1 METKNYPLAG
11 LAIRTTIIIL
21 SLVCLLVPGPVGRA
35 LAQSPLSGTPLGA
48 KVDKIFAQWDTPGSP
63 GCAVAV
69 IQGGSII
76 YKRGYGIADLDHGLA
91 ITPTTVFHAASLSKQ
106 FTAMS
111 VMLLVAQGRLS
122 LDDEVSTHIPELP
135 NLGTRV
141 TIGDML
147 HHLSGIRDQW
157 ILVTMAG
164 WRLSDDVV
172 TRDDVLHFVSRMK
185 ALNFKP
191 RDQYL
196 YSNTGYTLAGLIVE
210 RVSGRPLADFAH
222 DNIFHPL
229 GMANTRFAKTHGV
242 IVPNHAYGY
251 RQNTDQPYELR
262 MPNYD
267 LMGPTNLLT
276 TVEDLARWDR
286 NFDDKTVGGAAA
298 LSQMQAPARLSNGDK
313 VPYGLGL
320 MLSKYR
326 GLSVVEHDG
335 RDAGYRAHLIR
346 FPDQHFAVACLCNL
360 ALPEDELPATLV
372 RQVADVYLAGQFPV
386 PPGPNPA
393 ILTTVPGEASRTLQF
408 DAMPAAK
415 VTPADL
421 AEYQGRYYSDE
432 IEATYNI
439 ERQGSSV
446 VLTRSKYPVTLL
458 TPAFRDGFTMSNFS
472 AALPAATVQFIRDTQ
487 GHVSGFLING
497 DRVRN
502 FEFSKQK

>member
-1 METKNYPLAG
+1 MDYREPSMAG
-11 LAIRTTIIIL
+11 LAIRTTLIIL

-35 LAQSPLSGTPLGA
+35 LSQSPLGA
-48 KVDKIFAQWDTPGSP
+48 QVDGIFAQWDTSGSP

-69 IQGGSII
+69 IHGGSIV

-111 VMLLVAQGRLS
+111 LMLLVGQGRLS
-122 LDDEVSTHIPELP
+122 LDDEVRTHIRELP

-147 HHLSGIRDQW
+147 HHISGIRDQW
-157 ILVTMAG
+157 IFVTMAG

-242 IVPNHAYGY
+242 IVPNRAYGY
-251 RQNTDQPYELR
+251 RQSTDQPYELR

-298 LSQMQAPARLSNGDK
+298 LSKCKRPAGF
-313 VPYGLGL
+313 PT
-320 MLSKYR
+320 
-326 GLSVVEHDG
+326 
-335 RDAGYRAHLIR
+335 ATR
-346 FPDQHFAVACLCNL
+346 FPMGL
-360 ALPEDELPATLV
+360 ASCFRSIED
-372 RQVADVYLAGQFPV
+372 
-386 PPGPNPA
+386 
-393 ILTTVPGEASRTLQF
+393 
-408 DAMPAAK
+408 
-415 VTPADL
+415 
-421 AEYQGRYYSDE
+421 
-432 IEATYNI
+432 
-439 ERQGSSV
+439 
-446 VLTRSKYPVTLL
+446 
-458 TPAFRDGFTMSNFS
+458 
-472 AALPAATVQFIRDTQ
+472 
-487 GHVSGFLING
+487 
-497 DRVRN
+497 
-502 FEFSKQK
+502 

>member
-1 METKNYPLAG
+1 MDTKNHAMAG
-11 LAIRTTIIIL
+11 LAIRTTPIIFL
-21 SLVCLLVPGPVGRA
+21 SVSWCPARWAA
-35 LAQSPLSGTPLGA
+35 LSQSPLGA
-48 KVDKIFAQWDTPGSP
+48 QVDGIFAQWDTSGSP

-69 IQGGSII
+69 IHGGSIV

-111 VMLLVAQGRLS
+111 LLLLVGQGRLS
-122 LDDEVSTHIPELP
+122 LDDEVRTHIRELP
-135 NLGTRV
+135 NLGNARV

-147 HHLSGIRDQW
+147 HHISGIRDQW
-157 ILVTMAG
+157 IFVTMAG

-251 RQNTDQPYELR
+251 RQSTDQPYELR

-298 LSQMQAPARLSNGDK
+298 LSKMQTPGRLSNGDK

-335 RDAGYRAHLIR
+335 RDAGYRAHLDSLPR
-346 FPDQHFAVACLCNL
+346 P
-360 ALPEDELPATLV
+360 ALRCRVPLQSGSPRRRAAAASVGAPGSGRLFGRSVPATA
-372 RQVADVYLAGQFPV
+372 QS
-386 PPGPNPA
+386 N
-393 ILTTVPGEASRTLQF
+393 SR
-408 DAMPAAK
+408 
-415 VTPADL
+415 
-421 AEYQGRYYSDE
+421 
-432 IEATYNI
+432 
-439 ERQGSSV
+439 
-446 VLTRSKYPVTLL
+446 
-458 TPAFRDGFTMSNFS
+458 
-472 AALPAATVQFIRDTQ
+472 
-487 GHVSGFLING
+487 SG
-497 DRVRN
+497 
-502 FEFSKQK
+502 

>member
-1 METKNYPLAG
+1 
-11 LAIRTTIIIL
+11 
-21 SLVCLLVPGPVGRA
+21 
-35 LAQSPLSGTPLGA
+35 
-48 KVDKIFAQWDTPGSP
+48 
-63 GCAVAV
+63 
-69 IQGGSII
+69 
-76 YKRGYGIADLDHGLA
+76 
-91 ITPTTVFHAASLSKQ
+91 
-106 FTAMS
+106 
-111 VMLLVAQGRLS
+111 
-122 LDDEVSTHIPELP
+122 
-135 NLGTRV
+135 
-141 TIGDML
+141 
-147 HHLSGIRDQW
+147 
-157 ILVTMAG
+157 
-164 WRLSDDVV
+164 
-172 TRDDVLHFVSRMK
+172 
-185 ALNFKP
+185 
-191 RDQYL
+191 
-196 YSNTGYTLAGLIVE
+196 
-210 RVSGRPLADFAH
+210 
-222 DNIFHPL
+222 
-229 GMANTRFAKTHGV
+229 
-242 IVPNHAYGY
+242 
-251 RQNTDQPYELR
+251 
-262 MPNYD
+262 
-267 LMGPTNLLT
+267 
-276 TVEDLARWDR
+276 
-286 NFDDKTVGGAAA
+286 
-298 LSQMQAPARLSNGDK
+298 
-313 VPYGLGL
+313 

-326 GLSVVEHDG
+326 GLSVIEHDG

-386 PPGPNPA
+386 PPGPNPT